1 MNRPT
6 GRKIFKPGILVLI
19 FVATLPLANPWVR
32 GDGVGYYAYI
42 RSLMVEHRID
52 FAPDWRAA
60 NESFVMGRLDGNGNI
75 LPTEYTKTGQLNNH
89 WSVGASLLWA
99 PFLIPVHGVML
110 ALHHF
115 GLPVKPD
122 GYSRSYIVAMALAT
136 AFYGFIGLL
145 LSFRLACRYT
155 QECWAWL
162 ATLGIWFA
170 TSLPVYMYFNPSWSH
185 AHSVF
190 AVALFLAYWQRTREA
205 RTASQWIV
213 LGLLSGLMLD
223 VYYLN
228 VALLA
233 IPLLESLG
241 QYSRSWQSS
250 GRDWGAIRKLLRGNV
265 AYLLAL
271 IIAIQPTLICRRIIT
286 GNPFD
291 LGYASEWRWK
301 PALIQVLVS
310 SDHGLLTWTPI
321 LILAIVGWVL
331 LRKQDK
337 QLANYVSVSAA
348 IFYLMVCFHTN
359 WDGLSSFGNRFFIS
373 LTPFFI
379 IGLAAIFQAFAERMR
394 NARSALAGASS
405 LTALLILWNLAFIFQ
420 WGTHMVPA
428 RGPIS
433 WKQMARNQFLTVPR
447 QAMVDLRAYAT
458 NRRGLMRQI
467 EQEDVRQLKVQESG
481 ARSQ

>member
-1 MNRPT
+1 M
-6 GRKIFKPGILVLI
+6 
-19 FVATLPLANPWVR
+19 
-32 GDGVGYYAYI
+32 
-42 RSLMVEHRID
+42 
-52 FAPDWRAA
+52 
-60 NESFVMGRLDGNGNI
+60 
-75 LPTEYTKTGQLNNH
+75 
-89 WSVGASLLWA
+89 
-99 PFLIPVHGVML
+99 
-110 ALHHF
+110 
-115 GLPVKPD
+115 
-122 GYSRSYIVAMALAT
+122 
-136 AFYGFIGLL
+136 
-145 LSFRLACRYT
+145 
-155 QECWAWL
+155 
-162 ATLGIWFA
+162 
-170 TSLPVYMYFNPSWSH
+170 
-185 AHSVF
+185 
-190 AVALFLAYWQRTREA
+190 
-205 RTASQWIV
+205 
-213 LGLLSGLMLD
+213 
-223 VYYLN
+223 
-228 VALLA
+228 
-233 IPLLESLG
+233 
-241 QYSRSWQSS
+241 
-250 GRDWGAIRKLLRGNV
+250 
-265 AYLLAL
+265 LAL

-301 PALIQVLVS
+301 PALIQVLAS

-467 EQEDVRQLKVQESG
+467 EQEDVRHLKVQESG